1 MPECQ
6 LRTTKNYQ
14 LQWDE
19 WGVPTIKA
27 QTMQG
32 LFEGSGFAQAFL
44 NHNLLLITHLRA
56 RGKSA
61 EYLGEHSGLGSN
73 LMTKQPNRSEER
85 RVGKECRSRVSPD
98 H

>member
-44 NHNLLLITHLRA
+44 NHNLLLIAYLRA

-73 LMTKQPNRSEER
+73 LMTKQPND
-85 RVGKECRSRVSPD
+85 VDYLMVDKMV
-98 H
+98 